1 MKSLHYSIRYEN
13 QTVDEDTLNF
23 YYGEKP
29 TRKKLA
35 VELAASFLASEVFDL
50 ENDQL
55 EKLGEPIPCQISRG
69 LWEVQ
74 FHTPFCPEPE
84 SVVVRFHS

>member
-1 MKSLHYSIRYEN
+1 MKSIHYSIRYEN

-23 YYGEKP
+23 YFGEKP
-29 TRKKLA
+29 TKEKLA
-35 VELAASFLASEVFDL
+35 IELASSFLASEVFDL
-50 ENDQL
+50 EDGNP
-55 EKLGEPIPCQISRG
+55 EALGEAIPCQVGKG

-74 FHTPFCPEPE
+74 FRTPFCPEPE